1 MCLEGFSAAD
11 PSEESGE
18 EIQRDTPRGGLEF
31 LKIFEEFKHWATYP
45 RCRLELEITGTIRKI
60 KTSSVVGQERSE
72 ERFNEINV
80 K

>member
-45 RCRLELEITGTIRKI
+45 RCRLELEINHQKNQNQLRCRPRNI
-60 KTSSVVGQERSE
+60 
-72 ERFNEINV
+72 
-80 K
+80 